1 MLRIL
6 PPTFKPV
13 LQQMRLRKLVAETRE
28 YFYSLQQNLYMSR
41 VLPAQ
46 DKLVLPQVTQIRSV
60 MRDSRVILSNQKSW
74 VFTQFATT
82 WFVARQ
88 VSKSVGGKKTSL
100 QQFCKTS
107 FGYPFYRMRIKII
120 FTLMTL

>member
-46 DKLVLPQVTQIRSV
+46 GKLVLPQVTQIR
-60 MRDSRVILSNQKSW
+60 
-74 VFTQFATT
+74 
-82 WFVARQ
+82 
-88 VSKSVGGKKTSL
+88 
-100 QQFCKTS
+100 CKA
-107 FGYPFYRMRIKII
+107 
-120 FTLMTL
+120 